1 MHLSRHNEAKR
12 PRREPDGSSRQIF
25 EEVDTRHAVE
35 VVGQREGQQRRQ
47 PQQQH
52 KLLCVC
58 MCVGV
63 CIWMSIYNVHT
74 FIDVYR
80 QIHEC
85 IYAHTYLQKHTHTH
99 THTHS
104 LTHSR
109 THTHTLSLSLIHTHK
124 TRRTTWKPRREMA
137 SSIARNLRELEITSS
152 INWRKNNFPTRKA
165 PPAATVAES
174 NTMMTPVMRHLCYS
188 PHGARCS

>member
-1 MHLSRHNEAKR
+1 MY
-12 PRREPDGSSRQIF
+12 
-25 EEVDTRHAVE
+25 
-35 VVGQREGQQRRQ
+35 
-47 PQQQH
+47 
-52 KLLCVC
+52 
-58 MCVGV
+58 
-63 CIWMSIYNVHT
+63 IYR
-74 FIDVYR
+74 YM
-80 QIHEC
+80 
-85 IYAHTYLQKHTHTH
+85 IYTHTYLQKHTHTH
-99 THTHS
+99 THS
-104 LTHSR
+104 LTHS
-109 THTHTLSLSLIHTHK
+109 LSLSLPLSHTHK